1 VILNQTHGDKIVV
14 IDHQTPA
21 ITQIGDGLITNI
33 PGRALSIK
41 TADCFPLFLYDPKQQ
56 VIGLIHVGW
65 LGANQGI
72 HTKAIKI
79 LKSKFKSDPKDIIV
93 QLGPGI
99 CSSCYTFT
107 RKPTQSWGLHTYER
121 KNVWHVNLKGFIKFG
136 LTQAGI
142 ESEKITDMNI
152 CTYED
157 RRFPSHRRSRI
168 SGEPEDRFTSTIT
181 LE

>member
-65 LGANQGI
+65 LGANRGI
-72 HTKAIKI
+72 
-79 LKSKFKSDPKDIIV
+79 
-93 QLGPGI
+93 QLAVPL
-99 CSSCYTFT
+99 
-107 RKPTQSWGLHTYER
+107 PQ
-121 KNVWHVNLKGFIKFG
+121 
-136 LTQAGI
+136 
-142 ESEKITDMNI
+142 
-152 CTYED
+152 
-157 RRFPSHRRSRI
+157 
-168 SGEPEDRFTSTIT
+168 
-181 LE
+181 